1 MGLLKSSEITK
12 TFIDLDEALE
22 WVENQIIKDFNI
34 EEDYQKPLELEE
46 FEALAGR
53 KESTIMDFKMHI
65 KELSFKDKESIF
77 LASDFSND
85 LYFIRKGVVKIVLPL
100 KHGQTLNVSSLGRGA
115 FFGEFSFLDNIPRSA
130 HAIASGDVEL
140 YVLTREDF
148 DNFTSNHK
156 ISAIM
161 SLRGLV
167 RALVW
172 RLRNTNAQLGSLNE
186 F

>member
-53 KESTIMDFKMHI
+53 KESTIMDLKMHI

-77 LASDFSND
+77 LASDFQMIYI
-85 LYFIRKGVVKIVLPL
+85 LYEKVL
-100 KHGQTLNVSSLGRGA
+100 
-115 FFGEFSFLDNIPRSA
+115 
-130 HAIASGDVEL
+130 
-140 YVLTREDF
+140 
-148 DNFTSNHK
+148 
-156 ISAIM
+156 
-161 SLRGLV
+161 
-167 RALVW
+167 
-172 RLRNTNAQLGSLNE
+172 
-186 F
+186 